1 MRSLVLVSFVVLA
14 QAAFS
19 QEPWM
24 PYDPGQVHASASWD
38 SFRIG
43 NKALSLSSAN
53 GKIYLQSWR
62 GSRIYVGNSLSEPSL
77 SGPILEPK
85 LADANPLEAKTGVR
99 LDVPDVRNIAPTNG
113 LRRSSHFSGKE
124 IRWSVIDLKTRE
136 RIQTRM
142 VMLDHSAY
150 LRIEV
155 TWSSPTADQPLPN
168 VKFFGWKLSNAQV
181 IGTVQGS
188 PISNGQFFLG
198 LEHPM
203 SKSGIT
209 SGIASCWVERKL
221 PLKKGQSVAYSAVIG
236 AEAPGQA
243 RRSFATYIE
252 MERARPYQP
261 FLHYNSWYDL
271 GYFNRYNEPECLDR
285 INAFGTEL
293 VKKRG
298 VELSSFLFDDG
309 WDNTSTNWQFHDG
322 FPHGFATLKE
332 AAAKYGAAPGVWL
345 SPWGGYGKP
354 REERLTTGK
363 KNGLEIDSQGF
374 ALSGPKYYD
383 LFSKVCLKM
392 VTDYGIN
399 QFKFDGTGSP
409 DKQYPGS
416 KFDSDFDAAIQL
428 ISELRKANPQL
439 FVNLTTGTWP
449 SPFWTRYADSIWRG
463 GSDHDFAGV
472 GPDRQRWITYRDSD
486 VYHEV
491 VVRGPF
497 YPLNSLMLHGLI
509 YARYAD
515 KLKDD
520 PTNGFPD
527 EVRDYFGNGT
537 QLQEMYITP
546 SLLSKQNWDDI
557 AQMAKW
563 SQANKNVLKDSH
575 WIGGDPEKLE
585 VYGWASWSPKKS
597 IIVLRN
603 PSDKPQAFAIEPKEM
618 LELPRTS
625 SSHILL
631 TGAFRDENWQTAQIR
646 IDSSKV
652 VLLQPFEVLILEGVQ
667 K

>member
-1 MRSLVLVSFVVLA
+1 
-14 QAAFS
+14 
-19 QEPWM
+19 M
-24 PYDPGQVHASASWD
+24 PYDPGPVTAKTSD
-38 SFRIG
+38 NGIEIG
-43 NKALSLSSAN
+43 NKALLFSFDGQTITLR
-53 GKIYLQSWR
+53 SW
-62 GSRIYVGNSLSEPSL
+62 
-77 SGPILEPK
+77 K
-85 LADANPLEAKTGVR
+85 EAKTSLVAQPFDLSFQSGYSPSAPPQTIQAPV
-99 LDVPDVRNIAPTNG
+99 VFSISPTNG
-113 LRRSSHFSGKE
+113 LRKATHFAGKQISTTAADAGTGLH
-124 IRWSVIDLKTRE
+124 IRILWS
-136 RIQTRM
+136 
-142 VMLDHSAY
+142 MLDHTAY
-150 LRIEV
+150 LRMAV
-155 TWSSPTADQPLPN
+155 TLTATEHDVDLNGIQ
-168 VKFFGWKLSNAQV
+168 FFGWQLPSAKV

-188 PISNGQFFLG
+188 PISTDSFFLG

-203 SKSGIT
+203 SISKVSKGM
-209 SGIASCWVERKL
+209 SSCEIDRKL
-221 PLKKGQSVAYSAVIG
+221 PLRKGQSVTYSAVIG
-236 AEAPGQA
+236 AEPPGQA
-243 RRSFATYIE
+243 RRAFASYVE
-252 MERARPYQP
+252 MERARPYSP

-285 INAFGTEL
+285 INTFGQQL
-293 VKKRG
+293 VKQRG
-298 VELSSFLFDDG
+298 VKLSSFLFDDG
-309 WDNTSTNWQFHDG
+309 WDDTSTNWQFHNG
-322 FPHGFATLKE
+322 FPHGFTPLKE

-354 REERLTTGK
+354 REQRLATGK

-383 LFSKVCLKM
+383 LFSKTCLKM

-428 ISELRKANPQL
+428 IGDLRKANPNL
-439 FVNLTTGTWP
+439 FINLTTGTWP
-449 SPFWTRYADSIWRG
+449 SPFWTKYADSIWRG

-472 GPDRQRWITYRDSD
+472 GPDRQKWITYRDSD
-486 VYHEV
+486 TYHEV
-491 VVRGPF
+491 VKRGPF

-509 YARYAD
+509 YAQYAN

-520 PTNGFPD
+520 PTNAFQD

-563 SQANKNVLKDSH
+563 SQANKDVLRDSH

-603 PSDKPQAFAIEPKEM
+603 PSDQPQAIAVQIGRM
-618 LELPRTS
+618 LELPLGYRYAMS
-625 SSHILL
+625 F
-631 TGAFRDENWQTAQIR
+631 APVFADEHVRPFTVSYR
-646 IDSSKV
+646 SSKV
-652 VLLQPFEVLILEGVQ
+652 VYLQPFAVLILEGHRT
-667 K
+667 